1 MADDKS
7 VSGDLL
13 APASDAPPPSR
24 RELFLG
30 FLIVGMQGFGGV
42 LPFARRMLVEQRRWV
57 SEREFIEVL
66 SLSQFLPGPNIVN
79 VSIIVGSRFRGA
91 SGSVAAVL
99 GLMLMPF
106 LIVLALAALYAQF
119 AAIEAVRGATNGVSA
134 AATGLV
140 IATAIKMAQPLKGVA
155 WQIAMGV
162 LTFVAIGLLSF
173 LAIGG
178 VNALIPEIHRRVVE
192 NTHWLTDADFAQAFA
207 IAQAAPG
214 PNLLIVSLIGWKVDG
229 FLGALVC
236 TVAICAPSSAL
247 TFAVAHVWDRFR
259 DAPLRKAIQYGLAP
273 VTVGLVLASGFILAR
288 TVDNS
293 AVAVGL
299 TAATVVL
306 ALATRLHPLWML
318 AAGAAVG
325 AFVAV

>member
-7 VSGDLL
+7 VPGDLL
-13 APASDAPPPSR
+13 APAHDAPPPSR

-91 SGSVAAVL
+91 SGAVAAVL

-162 LTFVAIGLLSF
+162 LTFVAIGLLRVPLLWA
-173 LAIGG
+173 LAMLAPLSI
-178 VNALIPEIHRRVVE
+178 
-192 NTHWLTDADFAQAFA
+192 A
-207 IAQAAPG
+207 IAWR
-214 PNLLIVSLIGWKVDG
+214 I
-229 FLGALVC
+229 
-236 TVAICAPSSAL
+236 
-247 TFAVAHVWDRFR
+247 RR
-259 DAPLRKAIQYGLAP
+259 
-273 VTVGLVLASGFILAR
+273 
-288 TVDNS
+288 
-293 AVAVGL
+293 
-299 TAATVVL
+299 
-306 ALATRLHPLWML
+306 
-318 AAGAAVG
+318 
-325 AFVAV
+325 

>member
-7 VSGDLL
+7 VPGDLL

-24 RELFLG
+24 RELFLR

-42 LPFARRMLVEQRRWV
+42 LPFARRMLVEQHRWL

-79 VSIIVGSRFRGA
+79 VSIIVGSRFRGP

-119 AAIEAVRGATNGVSA
+119 AAIDAVRGATNGVSA

-162 LTFVAIGLLSF
+162 LTFVAIGLLRVPLLWA
-173 LAIGG
+173 LAMLAPMSI
-178 VNALIPEIHRRVVE
+178 
-192 NTHWLTDADFAQAFA
+192 A
-207 IAQAAPG
+207 IAWW
-214 PNLLIVSLIGWKVDG
+214 I
-229 FLGALVC
+229 
-236 TVAICAPSSAL
+236 
-247 TFAVAHVWDRFR
+247 RR
-259 DAPLRKAIQYGLAP
+259 
-273 VTVGLVLASGFILAR
+273 
-288 TVDNS
+288 
-293 AVAVGL
+293 
-299 TAATVVL
+299 
-306 ALATRLHPLWML
+306 
-318 AAGAAVG
+318 
-325 AFVAV
+325 

>member
-7 VSGDLL
+7 VPGDLL

-24 RELFLG
+24 RELFLR

-162 LTFVAIGLLSF
+162 LTFVAIGLLRVPLLWA
-173 LAIGG
+173 LAMLAPLSI
-178 VNALIPEIHRRVVE
+178 
-192 NTHWLTDADFAQAFA
+192 A
-207 IAQAAPG
+207 IAWR
-214 PNLLIVSLIGWKVDG
+214 I
-229 FLGALVC
+229 
-236 TVAICAPSSAL
+236 
-247 TFAVAHVWDRFR
+247 RR
-259 DAPLRKAIQYGLAP
+259 
-273 VTVGLVLASGFILAR
+273 
-288 TVDNS
+288 
-293 AVAVGL
+293 
-299 TAATVVL
+299 
-306 ALATRLHPLWML
+306 
-318 AAGAAVG
+318 
-325 AFVAV
+325 

>member
-7 VSGDLL
+7 VPGDLL
-13 APASDAPPPSR
+13 APAPDVPPPSR
-24 RELFLG
+24 RELFLR

-91 SGSVAAVL
+91 SGALAAVL

-162 LTFVAIGLLSF
+162 LTFVAIGLLRVPLLWA
-173 LAIGG
+173 LAIL
-178 VNALIPEIHRRVVE
+178 APLSI
-192 NTHWLTDADFAQAFA
+192 A
-207 IAQAAPG
+207 IAWR
-214 PNLLIVSLIGWKVDG
+214 I
-229 FLGALVC
+229 
-236 TVAICAPSSAL
+236 
-247 TFAVAHVWDRFR
+247 RR
-259 DAPLRKAIQYGLAP
+259 
-273 VTVGLVLASGFILAR
+273 
-288 TVDNS
+288 
-293 AVAVGL
+293 
-299 TAATVVL
+299 
-306 ALATRLHPLWML
+306 
-318 AAGAAVG
+318 
-325 AFVAV
+325 

>member
-1 MADDKS
+1 MANDKS
-7 VSGDLL
+7 IPGDLL

-42 LPFARRMLVEQRRWV
+42 LPFARRMLIEQRRWL

-162 LTFVAIGLLSF
+162 LTFVAIGLLRVPLLWA
-173 LAIGG
+173 LAMLAPLSI
-178 VNALIPEIHRRVVE
+178 
-192 NTHWLTDADFAQAFA
+192 A
-207 IAQAAPG
+207 IAWW
-214 PNLLIVSLIGWKVDG
+214 S
-229 FLGALVC
+229 
-236 TVAICAPSSAL
+236 
-247 TFAVAHVWDRFR
+247 RR
-259 DAPLRKAIQYGLAP
+259 
-273 VTVGLVLASGFILAR
+273 
-288 TVDNS
+288 
-293 AVAVGL
+293 
-299 TAATVVL
+299 
-306 ALATRLHPLWML
+306 
-318 AAGAAVG
+318 
-325 AFVAV
+325 